1 LESHN
6 FGPHPK
12 KKNKKKKEK
21 ESIIVLLE
29 ADVENTNKLMW
40 HFLKTNLRAYFNNK
54 TMLDTVLFDK

>member
-1 LESHN
+1 LES
-6 FGPHPK
+6 K

-29 ADVENTNKLMW
+29 ADVESTNKLMW
-40 HFLKTNLRAYFNNK
+40 HFLKTNLRAYFDNK